1 MNSSWLMDAGIFVVS
16 FGTAFYVLGRLG
28 RKQAAKAV
36 KKADTKVRSAAEER
50 EAARKSADLTI
61 RQLGNEKLA
70 VITGD
75 LTTFM
80 MRRRAAN
87 NACDYAVARN
97 LRK

>member
-1 MNSSWLMDAGIFVVS
+1 MDAGIFVVS

-70 VITGD
+70 AGLLKWLISFREGMRTEGFRQELPGSGD
-75 LTTFM
+75 LREMTI
-80 MRRRAAN
+80 
-87 NACDYAVARN
+87 
-97 LRK
+97 LI